1 MIKVE
6 RPTPTPYNLTDQQ
19 SWSSDLT
26 QSPSCGDDEGHL
38 KFGLPGGTTQETIL
52 LPPPDATGG
61 QNAIGAQKEGEG
73 AGTAARD
80 AVGSGQ
86 SLRRHTE
93 ASNNVTGTAMGI
105 QANTAEAHK
114 RRQSQVE
121 EMAAQGSEREKILKF
136 STPRIHELTS
146 SPDML
151 PLRVVP
157 SRTPNSERLQS
168 ILSDTPSITFNMPED
183 LAGDVNGT
191 IHAASQPVER
201 SEVAD
206 GLKHDE
212 LQDPP
217 LLPAESLQRPEKV
230 IKTTLR
236 PSHTVRS
243 MSTPSSAKTQPRSP
257 GTVHNTGRALNTDLK
272 GSATTFDF
280 SAGKLKSDPSGA
292 DIALPSPMPTSI
304 PVPPLSIA
312 THLQLEL
319 SSHRP
324 SSLYIH
330 RPTTSDFPYESS
342 RVKIERLLNFIFL
355 PYHLEGALWFG
366 TLACF
371 DAWLYTFTI
380 LPLRLLKSF
389 YILGKSWTTNLISE
403 VQFITGFVYTGTAR
417 GWRRRQSRRFS
428 ASEIRL
434 NGSASAKS
442 PTSEQA
448 RADSLASLQSR
459 IPESEVNAGVS
470 KHESIRDPPTQRRH
484 RRAKSVPSALLPGD
498 KADILK
504 GFLIVC
510 TCLIL
515 MRFDAS
521 RMYHWIRAQAAINLY
536 VIYNVLEIC
545 DRLFSAIGQDI
556 LECLF
561 SRETLE
567 RKLDGH
573 SKILRPF
580 WLFLLALIY
589 TVVHATSLFY
599 QAITLN
605 VAVNSYSNALITLLI
620 SNQFVEIK
628 STVFKK
634 FEKENLFQLACADIV
649 ERFQLWLMLTIIAS
663 RNIVETGGLSRGLS
677 ALSPSPSMF
686 TADSAISS
694 SNQLTRAMPPRS
706 SPSILPRSFE
716 LVPAF
721 FNSLTAYAPTMSH
734 IFGPFLLVLGSEMLV
749 DWLKHAY
756 INKFNNT
763 RPTIYGR
770 FLDVLAKDYYSNAF
784 ADQNLTKRLGLPVIP
799 LSCLFIR
806 ASMQTYQ
813 MFLAAWIPTPVPSSA
828 TTLTSLQSHLTASA
842 SLIPTST
849 AAGLSR
855 KFDGLLRTISPS
867 ISSLAIYRHFTTAV
881 VVILLFLVL
890 LTVKLVLGMLLLS
903 YSRSR
908 YRSMKEREKTSIH
921 DVEGG
926 KRVGGWGVVE
936 VDENKRRWICEDD
949 ADGLKAL
956 KEREVRDRVK
966 KERGTGEA
974 AFDKVKRYEMVAKR
988 IW

>member
-19 SWSSDLT
+19 SRSSDLT
-26 QSPSCGDDEGHL
+26 QSPSYSDEGRL
-38 KFGLPGGTTQETIL
+38 KFGLPGGKTQETIL
-52 LPPPDATGG
+52 LPLPDATDG

-80 AVGSGQ
+80 AVGSGR
-86 SLRRHTE
+86 SLHRHTE
-93 ASNNVTGTAMGI
+93 ALNNVTTTAMGI

-151 PLRVVP
+151 PLQVVP
-157 SRTPNSERLQS
+157 NHTPNSERLQS
-168 ILSDTPSITFNMPED
+168 ILSDTPSITFAMPED
-183 LAGDVNGT
+183 LAGDVNTT

-201 SEVAD
+201 PEVAD
-206 GLKHDE
+206 GLRHDE

-217 LLPAESLQRPEKV
+217 LLPAESPQRPEKA
-230 IKTTLR
+230 IKTTQR
-236 PSHTVRS
+236 PSHAVRS
-243 MSTPSSAKTQPRSP
+243 MSTPSSTKTQPRSTR
-257 GTVHNTGRALNTDLK
+257 TVHNTGRASNTDLK
-272 GSATTFDF
+272 GSATTLEFN
-280 SAGKLKSDPSGA
+280 AGKLKFDPSSA
-292 DIALPSPMPTSI
+292 DMALPSPIPTSI

-330 RPTTSDFPYESS
+330 RSASSDFPYESS

-389 YILGKSWTTNLISE
+389 YILGESWATNLISE
-403 VQFITGFVYTGTAR
+403 VQFIAGFVFTGTAR
-417 GWRRRQSRRFS
+417 RWRRRQSRRFS

-448 RADSLASLQSR
+448 QANSLASLQSR
-459 IPESEVNAGVS
+459 IPESEVNAGAS
-470 KHESIRDPPTQRRH
+470 KHESIRDPPTQRRR
-484 RRAKSVPSALLPGD
+484 RRAKPVPSALLPED

-504 GFLIVC
+504 GFLIMC

-677 ALSPSPSMF
+677 ALSPSSSIF
-686 TADSAISS
+686 TADSATNS
-694 SNQLTRAMPPRS
+694 SNQLTQAMPPRS

-721 FNSLTAYAPTMSH
+721 FNSLTAYAPTMGH
-734 IFGPFLLVLGSEMLV
+734 VFGPFLLVLGSEMLV

-784 ADQNLTKRLGLPVIP
+784 GDQNLTKRLGLPVIP

-813 MFLAAWIPTPVPSSA
+813 MFLAAWIPTSGPSSA
-828 TTLTSLQSHLTASA
+828 TTLASLQSHLAASA
-842 SLIPTST
+842 SRIPTST
-849 AAGLSR
+849 AAALSQ
-855 KFDGLLRTISPS
+855 KLDGLLRTISSS

-956 KEREVRDRVK
+956 KEREARDRVK